1 MPPLFYLSTHRGR
14 SRLPMGGSHTKED
27 INIMITKELRDNVT
41 FLSALRMLES
51 MAERKLL
58 SEAETERAKAEL
70 KRRLRPTLILA

>member
-1 MPPLFYLSTHRGR
+1 MIRGN
-14 SRLPMGGSHTKED
+14 SKEVV
-27 INIMITKELRDNVT
+27 NSMTTKELRDNVT

-70 KRRLRPTLILA
+70 KRRLRPTLIFA

>member
-1 MPPLFYLSTHRGR
+1 MT
-14 SRLPMGGSHTKED
+14 
-27 INIMITKELRDNVT
+27 TKELRDNVT

-70 KRRLRPTLILA
+70 KRRLRPTLIFT

>member
-1 MPPLFYLSTHRGR
+1 MT
-14 SRLPMGGSHTKED
+14 
-27 INIMITKELRDNVT
+27 TKELRDNVT

-70 KRRLRPTLILA
+70 KRRLRPTLIFA